1 MFFLV
6 IGILWYIAGITRYH
20 VVLKNS
26 STAIGTQLQFPRS
39 QANVNIKNIYTDDQK
54 NVMIVQLA
62 VADESTTMLPSK
74 GTSYTVYAGSKSL
87 SASHLKQI
95 TVLFGRMSTSGDMI
109 LILPHPQH
117 EVYSFFIM
125 NNQYLGFDS
134 NTAEMVNDG
143 QDGDSSDGGQN
154 ADATSGDPDAGDD
167 TIDDNAATSSTKMT
181 SEQKKNAVASQMAQA
196 MNNYNYQ
203 DAVNNS
209 NSNATNGN
217 NAYTIKS
224 NTQDIISFR
233 VTNYPAIHT
242 AAYEPKVIHHNLI
255 KSNNEFDFKTFYDVV
270 YKQSAINHLKQQS
283 SQLQDQLNQIKTV
296 KSEISSRLNVN
307 PDDQQA
313 ATRMSQIKSSESS
326 LAEQQLEIQA
336 KIKKYRKNQFDPS
349 LFTNLQ
355 TRARVVQNLKN

>member
-1 MFFLV
+1 MIVVAFFLV

-20 VVLKNS
+20 IVLKNS

-54 NVMIVQLA
+54 NVLIVQLK

-87 SASHLKQI
+87 TASGLKKI

-109 LILPHPQH
+109 LILPHPQK

-134 NTAEMVNDG
+134 STADMVNDG
-143 QDGDSSDGGQN
+143 QDASDDGQ
-154 ADATSGDPDAGDD
+154 TSGDPDAGDD
-167 TIDDNAATSSTKMT
+167 TTDDSAGDSDSTKMT
-181 SEQKKNAVASQMAQA
+181 PTQKKNAIAAQMAEA

-233 VTNYPAIHT
+233 VTNYPAIHNSM
-242 AAYEPKVIHHNLI
+242 YEPKVIHHNLI
-255 KSNNEFDFKTFYDVV
+255 KSNDEFDFKTFYDVV

-283 SQLQDQLNQIKTV
+283 NQLQDQLNQIKTV

-326 LAEQQLEIQA
+326 LAQQQLQIQA
-336 KIKKYRKNQFDPS
+336 KIKKYRKNQFDSS

-355 TRARVVQNLKN
+355 THARVVQNLKN

>member
-1 MFFLV
+1 M

-20 VVLKNS
+20 IVLKNS

-54 NVMIVQLA
+54 NVLIVQLK

-87 SASHLKQI
+87 TASHLKRI

-109 LILPHPQH
+109 LILPHPQK

-125 NNQYLGFDS
+125 NNQYLGFNS
-134 NTAEMVNDG
+134 NTADMVNDG
-143 QDGDSSDGGQN
+143 QDASDDGQ
-154 ADATSGDPDAGDD
+154 DTDTDTGDD
-167 TIDDNAATSSTKMT
+167 TVDDSDSAKMT
-181 SEQKKNAVASQMAQA
+181 PTQKKNAIAAQMAEA

-203 DAVNNS
+203 DAVNND

-233 VTNYPAIHT
+233 VTNYPAIHNSM
-242 AAYEPKVIHHNLI
+242 YEPKIIHHNLI
-255 KSNNEFDFKTFYDVV
+255 KSNGEFDFKTFYDIV

-283 SQLQDQLNQIKTV
+283 AQLQDQLNQIKTV
-296 KSEISSRLNVN
+296 KSEISSRLNIN

-313 ATRMSQIKSSESS
+313 VTRMSQIKSSESS
-326 LAEQQLEIQA
+326 LAQQQLQIQA
-336 KIKKYRKNQFDPS
+336 KIKKYRKNQFDSS

-355 TRARVVQNLKN
+355 THARVVQNLKN

>member
-1 MFFLV
+1 M

-20 VVLKNS
+20 IVLKNS

-54 NVMIVQLA
+54 NVMIVQLK

-74 GTSYTVYAGSKSL
+74 GTSYTVYVGSKSL
-87 SASHLKQI
+87 TASHLKRI

-109 LILPHPQH
+109 LILPHPQK

-134 NTAEMVNDG
+134 NTADMVNDG
-143 QDGDSSDGGQN
+143 QDASDDGQDSDQP
-154 ADATSGDPDAGDD
+154 SGDPDAGDD
-167 TIDDNAATSSTKMT
+167 TTDDSAGDSDSTKMT
-181 SEQKKNAVASQMAQA
+181 PAQKKNAIAAQMAEA
-196 MNNYNYQ
+196 MNNYDYQ
-203 DAVNNS
+203 DAVNSNNS
-209 NSNATNGN
+209 SATNGN
-217 NAYTIKS
+217 NAYAIKS

-233 VTNYPAIHT
+233 VTNYPAIHNSM
-242 AAYEPKVIHHNLI
+242 YEPKVIHHNLI
-255 KSNNEFDFKTFYDVV
+255 KPDGEFDFKTFYDVV

-283 SQLQDQLNQIKTV
+283 AQLQDQLNQIKTV

-326 LAEQQLEIQA
+326 LAQQQLQIQA
-336 KIKKYRKNQFDPS
+336 KIKKYRKNQFDSS

-355 TRARVVQNLKN
+355 THARVVQNLKN